1 MPKHTQT
8 QQNVSPDQT
17 DLNPDQNEARSGTE
31 DDEPIY
37 ERMEGAETG
46 DNRTPRKTD
55 TRHLRH
61 NTEEQDV
68 AYEGSVDTRAP
79 RKPAQGITSQP
90 SEEESARQ
98 QKVVNERPDAQA
110 GVNHAKKR

>member
-1 MPKHTQT
+1 MPKHTQS
-8 QQNVSPDQT
+8 QQNVNPDQT

-37 ERMEGAETG
+37 EHMEGAETG
-46 DNRTPRKTD
+46 DNRTPRKVQ
-55 TRHLRH
+55 TRSERH

-68 AYEGSVDTRAP
+68 AYEGSVDTRTP
-79 RKPAQGITSQP
+79 RKPIQGITSHS

-110 GVNHAKKR
+110 GVNHSGKK

>member
-1 MPKHTQT
+1 MPKHTQS
-8 QQNVSPDQT
+8 QPNVNPDQT

-37 ERMEGAETG
+37 EHMEGADTG
-46 DNRTPRKTD
+46 ENRTPRKTD
-55 TRHLRH
+55 TRHVRR

-68 AYEGSVDTRAP
+68 AYGGSVDTRTP
-79 RKPAQGITSQP
+79 RKPAQGITSQS
-90 SEEESARQ
+90 SEDESSRQ
-98 QKVVNERPDAQA
+98 QRVVNERPDAQP

>member
-8 QQNVSPDQT
+8 QQNVTPEQT
-17 DLNPDQNEARSGTE
+17 DLNPGQNEARSGTE

-46 DNRTPRKTD
+46 DNRTPRKTQ
-55 TRHLRH
+55 TRSTRH

-68 AYEGSVDTRAP
+68 AYEGSVETRTP
-79 RKPAQGITSQP
+79 RKPAQGITSHS
-90 SEEESARQ
+90 SEDESARQ
-98 QKVVNERPDAQA
+98 QKVVNDRPDAQA
-110 GVNHAKKR
+110 GVNHAKKH